1 MSWAFTGTGSAVF
14 VSNPNAA
21 ANPCD
26 ACSAAQLSSDCAVDG
41 RSASH
46 SAYLSAS
53 GGRSSVLD
61 AFAAVFSPRAASLAR
76 STRSLN
82 D

>member
-1 MSWAFTGTGSAVF
+1 M
-14 VSNPNAA
+14 
-21 ANPCD
+21 
-26 ACSAAQLSSDCAVDG
+26 LSSDCADDLDVGGVVVTDE